1 MERKYEWQEF
11 SEDGKYS
18 ATKNKTKEFKVEPK
32 NGFDFTSFT
41 IDEQADRLLNEL
53 LKEFKLEDKIADLR
67 VFGIISQDK
76 YINVFLNDYDVNMK
90 LYNEVVND
98 FERLKLVLAD
108 NALVDNVT
116 IETSKR
122 NKNGKIAPADSF
134 KTTNFLF
141 INYLKQVINELLND
155 NELLKKLP
163 NNHGYKNRFDAKT
176 DIYDDLKNII
186 KLNHY
191 AKFIAIFCH
200 IFQIPVIDKKSQNE
214 ESNLYTQLKSSTN
227 LDDLFTERHRKAI
240 TKALTD
246 TKK

>member
-1 MERKYEWQEF
+1 MERNYKWQEF

-41 IDEQADRLLNEL
+41 IDEQAERLLNEL
-53 LKEFKLEDKIADLR
+53 LKEFKIDDKKDELR
-67 VFGIISQDK
+67 LFGVISQYK
-76 YINVFLNDYDVNMK
+76 FVNVFINDSDKNMK
-90 LYNEVVND
+90 SYNEVVND

-108 NALVDNVT
+108 NAIVDNVT

-141 INYLKQVINELLND
+141 INYLKESINELLND

-176 DIYDDLKNII
+176 DIYIELKNII
-186 KLNHY
+186 KLDHY

-214 ESNLYTQLKSSTN
+214 ESNLYTQLKSSTK

-240 TKALTD
+240 TKALAD